1 MVWGRVMPIF
11 GWLRPL
17 RREAWRLAPD
27 WRDWH
32 RFMSTQ
38 ALGLGTTVLS
48 VGIYLEWPARSLLI
62 ILAVTVAMTLAG
74 SLLEQPEIDD
84 G

>member
-1 MVWGRVMPIF
+1 MF
-11 GWLRPL
+11 GWIRPL
-17 RREAWRLAPD
+17 RREAWQLAPD

-48 VGIYLEWPARSLLI
+48 VGIYLEWSAPALLS
-62 ILAVTVAMTLAG
+62 ILGPTVAMTLAG
-74 SLLEQPEIDD
+74 SLIDQPEVTTDER
-84 G
+84 

>member
-1 MVWGRVMPIF
+1 MF
-11 GWLRPL
+11 GWIRPL

-38 ALGLGTTVLS
+38 ALGLGTAALS
-48 VGIYLEWPARSLLI
+48 VAIYLEWPAPVLLT
-62 ILAVTVAMTLAG
+62 ILGLTAATVLAG
-74 SLLEQPEIDD
+74 SLIDQPEVTTDER
-84 G
+84 